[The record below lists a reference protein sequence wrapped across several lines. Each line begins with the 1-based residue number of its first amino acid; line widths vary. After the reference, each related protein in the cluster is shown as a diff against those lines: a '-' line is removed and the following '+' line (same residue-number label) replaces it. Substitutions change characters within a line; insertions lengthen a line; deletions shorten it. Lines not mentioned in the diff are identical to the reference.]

1 MQLRQTMPATRT
13 QARERSAGLVGAVL
27 VQLVLLGLFLQPL
40 VPPARPRQLAREL
53 MLLLRPA
60 PQKVPIPR
68 TIDAR
73 PGPLLPLPSL
83 PTPDVQRDSAP
94 TAVPPSDSM
103 LRGLGQSL
111 FGCAPETYAGLSRE
125 QRAHCPPPGEGLAR
139 GEPTDLI
146 GPSKSHAKDAQRWQE
161 ALDERHW
168 EPQCAGA
175 ESVVSC
181 LVQQSIAEH
190 KRAEAV
196 QKDLAWQKTKALQ
209 PPKPVLPNRIGVYR
223 EDTKPPP
230 DAR

>member
-1 MQLRQTMPATRT
+1 MPVNRTR
-13 QARERSAGLVGAVL
+13 ARERSAGLVGALL
-27 VQLVLLGLFLQPL
+27 VQLILLGLFLQPL
-40 VPPARPRQLAREL
+40 MPPARPRQLAREL

-60 PQKVPIPR
+60 PQKAPALR

-83 PTPDVQRDSAP
+83 PTPDVRQDSAP
-94 TAVPPSDSM
+94 TAVPPSASA
-103 LRGLGQSL
+103 LQGLGQSL

-125 QRAHCPPPGEGLAR
+125 ERAHCPPPGEGLAR
-139 GEPTDLI
+139 GEPSDLI
-146 GPSKSHAKDAQRWQE
+146 GPTRSHAKDAQRWQE

-196 QKDLAWQKTKALQ
+196 HKDLDWQKTKALQ
-209 PPKPVLPNRIGVYR
+209 PSKPVLPNRIGVYR
-223 EDTKPPP
+223 ENTKPPP